1 MVEISTRNAKRIM
14 IYNQPVFRTMGDT
27 ALNIEFGDETS
38 IVLNFRI
45 LALDLAIRENPPR
58 GLIETNPQVRT
69 LGIVY
74 DPLATTLAKMTAAL
88 KEMVDAPDD
97 VAKLPSRKLII
108 PAYYDDPWS
117 RECAEAFGVRNNM
130 EYIAEFNDMTVP
142 EVIEAH
148 TACDYWVT
156 GVGFVPGA
164 FMSYAMDPRLR
175 FGAPLYRTPRSWTH
189 SRLLNFG
196 GTTST
201 IYPIRVPGGGQLFG
215 RTPINIFEPQQKNAV
230 FADGSVLAQ
239 AGDRHRYRAISRD
252 EYDEIRA
259 EVEAGRYEYQ
269 VEEDTF
275 DCTGYAAW
283 LESLGEPEELTDP
296 DASWSL
302 E

>member
-1 MVEISTRNAKRIM
+1 M
-14 IYNQPVFRTMGDT
+14 IYRRPIFRTMGDT

-45 LALDLAIRENPPR
+45 LALDLAIRENPPP
-58 GLIETNPQVRT
+58 GLVETNPQVRT

-88 KEMVDAPDD
+88 TEMVEAAGD
-97 VAKLPSRKLII
+97 VVELQSRKLII

-142 EVIEAH
+142 EVIAAH

-175 FGAPLYRTPRSWTH
+175 IGAPLYRTPRSWTH
-189 SRLLNFG
+189 ARLLNFG

-230 FADGSVLAQ
+230 FADGPVLAK
-239 AGDRHRYRAISRD
+239 AGDRHRYRAISRE

-259 EVEAGRYEYQ
+259 EVEAGRYDYQ
-269 VEEDTF
+269 VEEDSF
-275 DCTGYAAW
+275 DCAGYAAW
-283 LESLGEPEELTDP
+283 LESLGEPAELRDP

>member
-1 MVEISTRNAKRIM
+1 MLKFHTLSARRIM
-14 IYNQPVFRTMGDT
+14 IYEQAVFRTMGDT

-45 LALDLAIRENPPR
+45 LVLDLAIRENPPP
-58 GLIETNPQVRT
+58 GLVETNPQVRT

-74 DPLATTLAKMTAAL
+74 DPLATTLDDMTSAL
-88 KEMVDAPDD
+88 TEMIYEVGD
-97 VAKLPSRKLII
+97 VTELPSRKLII

-117 RECAEAFGVRNNM
+117 CECAETFGVRNNI

-142 EVIEAH
+142 EVIETH
-148 TACDYWVT
+148 TGCDYWVT

-215 RTPINIFEPQQKNAV
+215 RTPLDIFDPQQKNTV
-230 FADGSVLAQ
+230 FADSPVLAK
-239 AGDRHRYRAISRD
+239 AGDRHRYRSISRE

-259 EVEAGRYEYQ
+259 EVEAGRYDYQ
-269 VEEDTF
+269 VEEESF
-275 DCTGYAAW
+275 DCSGYAAW
-283 LESLGEPEELTDP
+283 LESLGEPAELRDP
-296 DASWSL
+296 DASWSHA
-302 E
+302 